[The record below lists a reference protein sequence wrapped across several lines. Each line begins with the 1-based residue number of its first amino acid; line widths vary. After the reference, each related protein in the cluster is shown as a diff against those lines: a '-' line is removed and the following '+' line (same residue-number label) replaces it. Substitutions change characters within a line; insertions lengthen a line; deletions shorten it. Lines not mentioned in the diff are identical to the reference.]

1 MSEDFHATLGTSSR
15 VTILIFCE
23 ITISGDWDNHMRQF
37 LYVLWLKNHSEKI
50 DTMICLLQIISHWV
64 LCLKSKIVLTTLNTA
79 IFDLVWIEVE
89 VDVGVEVS
97 VGVVRVGLQ
106 LFVAAMSSSRSDV
119 VTQFVSPS
127 PRSFSLA

>member
-1 MSEDFHATLGTSSR
+1 M
-15 VTILIFCE
+15 FCE

-37 LYVLWLKNHSEKI
+37 LYVLWLENHSEKI
-50 DTMICLLQIISHWV
+50 DTIICLLQIISHWV

-106 LFVAAMSSSRSDV
+106 LVFIM
-119 VTQFVSPS
+119 
-127 PRSFSLA
+127 